1 MALNDKFRKHVLGTY
16 PHYTYEYREKVQS
29 VRVQRTKL
37 MRLHLNTLCLFG
49 AGKIIIVN
57 FVLYGWQSYLIMT
70 ENLYRFFFPL
80 DFK

>member
-29 VRVQRTKL
+29 VRVLRTKL

-49 AGKIIIVN
+49 QVK
-57 FVLYGWQSYLIMT
+57 
-70 ENLYRFFFPL
+70 
-80 DFK
+80 